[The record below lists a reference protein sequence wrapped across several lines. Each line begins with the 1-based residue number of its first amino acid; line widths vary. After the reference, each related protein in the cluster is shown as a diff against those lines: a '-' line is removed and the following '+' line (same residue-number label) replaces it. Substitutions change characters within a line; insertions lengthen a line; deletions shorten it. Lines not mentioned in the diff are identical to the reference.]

1 MSARKIAYEI
11 LMDIEVNNNY
21 SNISLNSHLSKAKV
35 DNRDKGLIT
44 ELVYGVIEKKRYID
58 YIINKV
64 SKIKVRKM
72 ENSVK
77 IAIRLG
83 VYQIVFLDRIA
94 DYAAINESVDII
106 KKIDKRASGFV
117 NAILRNVVRKKDDIC
132 KINDNTTE
140 NIAIKYSYEKWI
152 VDRLIGE
159 HGLARAKSIL
169 ESLSERPKL
178 YLRINKS
185 KMDGFDDIDEFAEF
199 IIAQLEK
206 EGIKAKRS
214 EFLEEAIQADNFK
227 NIEANKLFKMG
238 YISVQD
244 ISSMLVSKAL
254 NPKENSKVL
263 DLCAAPGGKT
273 THIAEL
279 MNNTGLVLSQDI
291 YDHKIKMIKWYA
303 NRLGLNNI
311 KVEKADA
318 LSLCEEYK
326 GKFDYVLSDVPCSGM
341 GIVRRKP
348 EIKYKTEEEVN
359 KLPDI
364 QLSILRNAAEYVKE
378 GGVLVYS
385 TCTIFKEENMGIIYR
400 FLSENQDFSLDSIE
414 NLNLDSST
422 LDSGYINIYP
432 DEFEMDGFFI
442 CRLKKN

>member
-117 NAILRNVVRKKDDIC
+117 NAILRNVLRKKDDIC

-178 YLRINKS
+178 YLRINRS

-199 IIAQLEK
+199 IIDQLEK

-214 EFLEEAIQADNFK
+214 EFLEEAIQVDNFK

-254 NPKENSKVL
+254 NPKGNSKVL

>member
-21 SNISLNSHLSKAKV
+21 SNISLNSHLSKVKV

-117 NAILRNVVRKKDDIC
+117 NAILRNVLRKKDDIC

-178 YLRINKS
+178 YLRINRS

-199 IIAQLEK
+199 IIDQLEK

-214 EFLEEAIQADNFK
+214 EFLEEAIQVDNFK

-254 NPKENSKVL
+254 NPKGNSKVL